1 MTNEEKVV
9 LPNAFIIPRL
19 LAPILVAL
27 ILSGFVSCGGG
38 GGSTSSPGPSPNPV
52 PSIASLSP
60 SSVTAGAASQTL
72 TINGTNFLS
81 SSTVTYNSIA
91 HTPTFVS
98 STQLTIP
105 LSTSDQAMGGDFAVV
120 VTNPSPGGGPSNSMN
135 FTVKPPTISSV
146 SVVCSPTQILLSQ
159 TSSCTATVQGTGNF
173 SSTVIWTATEGT
185 IDSSGVFAPTSSGPA
200 KITATSSEDST
211 KSSTVQITVAT
222 PTALVITITDLPAAT
237 AAKVSVTDPDGNQTA
252 LTSSGIINAIPGT
265 YTITAGSVV
274 VENSTYSATEPTQTV
289 TVTSGNSTSA
299 IVDYRDVT
307 PSTTKV
313 LDSTALASLSVSS
326 DGLTLTMSASSPV
339 AASLAPGDV
348 VIVPPTAAGGVAPK
362 GMLRQVASV
371 STSDSQVVAATQT
384 GTLAEAFERVSL
396 QVQNQLTT
404 STVQAVHP
412 APGVTF
418 RPGATLQRVAEGMKL
433 QSTSTSLA
441 DPCGGFSLGV
451 FDVNQPI
458 QVTAVPGL
466 TLSGSVEICS
476 GLNFSADLIGSGF
489 LDLVP
494 KLNSLTATASMG
506 AYSDL
511 TLQGDILTGSFSQQ
525 ITLATLD
532 FPPIEVPGLPVW
544 VTPEVSVFVGAN
556 GSLSSG
562 ITTEVSASGSF
573 TGGVTYASGTW
584 SPVPLTPS
592 LQFAYQPPTLDA
604 SLSAKA
610 FAGIEFDLYIYDIVG
625 PSFKPDGYLDL
636 EANISQNPWWTLTG
650 GLEGPM
656 SLDVTFL
663 GENLASYDLGTMFD
677 YSKVIASASG
687 AFAGNP
693 VPTITQLSPAS
704 LPAATAPQTLTING
718 TGFLSSSTVTL
729 NGIAHSPAFVSASQ
743 LTISLTASDLAT
755 AGSFPVIVTNP
766 APGGGPSNSVSFV
779 VTAQTVSVTVSPLT
793 AQVTVNGS
801 QQFAATVAN
810 TSNTA
815 VTWSVNN
822 VIGGNSTVG
831 AINENGLYTAPAA
844 IPDPATVTV
853 TATSQAVTT
862 VSGSAQITVIPAV
875 TLTVLHSFTGT
886 DGAVPWASLIQT
898 SDGTFYGTTVS
909 GGDLSCYG
917 YFGQGCGTA
926 FKMDAEG
933 NLSVL
938 HSFTGL
944 EGEIP
949 SAPLILGSD
958 SNFYGTTEFGG
969 GSSNCLISGQ
979 STPAGCGTAFKMDS
993 LGNISTLYAFSS
1005 FSNPEGVAPTA
1016 PLLQAIDSNF
1026 YGTTLEGGD
1035 TSCSGSYGP
1044 SPTTGCG
1051 SIFMLDSSGSLTV
1064 LHEFTGT
1071 EGAYLSAPL
1080 IQVTGGNFYGL
1091 TLAGGNLSCSSYAA
1105 PGCGTIFTMTT
1116 SGSVTALHSFS
1127 GSDGAF
1133 PTGALILA
1141 NDGNFYGATVFGGD
1155 LSCAGGAQWQGC
1167 GVVFNIDATGTF
1179 NVLHAFSVS
1188 DGAYPGSSLLQASDG
1203 YFYGTT
1209 QGGGDLTCTGR
1220 YGPGCGT
1227 VFRMDSEGNVVVLY
1241 SFTGGTDG
1249 SWPESNLIQGLDGN
1263 LYGTTA
1269 YGGTADLG
1277 LVFQVSNFDPSS
1289 AATAAIKFVK
1299 PEAIN
1304 QITEPRKGPHLG
1316 LPTPSPVPHR

>member
-1 MTNEEKVV
+1 VGDTVV
-9 LPNAFIIPRL
+9 GTYGDQYQCVEYVRRFYSIAMGVDTSGWAHYNADQYYAAAGKFG
-19 LAPILVAL
+19 LVA
-27 ILSGFVSCGGG
+27 FPNGG
-38 GGSTSSPGPSPNPV
+38 PNPPAANDIV
-52 PSIASLSP
+52 VFEGGPAGHVAVVTTVSGTAVDIIEQNWSYIGTASL
-60 SSVTAGAASQTL
+60 
-72 TINGTNFLS
+72 
-81 SSTVTYNSIA
+81 
-91 HTPTFVS
+91 
-98 STQLTIP
+98 
-105 LSTSDQAMGGDFAVV
+105 
-120 VTNPSPGGGPSNSMN
+120 
-135 FTVKPPTISSV
+135 
-146 SVVCSPTQILLSQ
+146 
-159 TSSCTATVQGTGNF
+159 
-173 SSTVIWTATEGT
+173 
-185 IDSSGVFAPTSSGPA
+185 
-200 KITATSSEDST
+200 
-211 KSSTVQITVAT
+211 
-222 PTALVITITDLPAAT
+222 
-237 AAKVSVTDPDGNQTA
+237 
-252 LTSSGIINAIPGT
+252 AI
-265 YTITAGSVV
+265 
-274 VENSTYSATEPTQTV
+274 
-289 TVTSGNSTSA
+289 NSTSGS
-299 IVDYRDVT
+299 YTVT
-307 PSTTKV
+307 RTRSAYVV
-313 LDSTALASLSVSS
+313 LGWLRLS
-326 DGLTLTMSASSPV
+326 
-339 AASLAPGDV
+339 
-348 VIVPPTAAGGVAPK
+348 
-362 GMLRQVASV
+362 
-371 STSDSQVVAATQT
+371 STS
-384 GTLAEAFERVSL
+384 
-396 QVQNQLTT
+396 N
-404 STVQAVHP
+404 
-412 APGVTF
+412 
-418 RPGATLQRVAEGMKL
+418 
-433 QSTSTSLA
+433 
-441 DPCGGFSLGV
+441 
-451 FDVNQPI
+451 
-458 QVTAVPGL
+458 
-466 TLSGSVEICS
+466 
-476 GLNFSADLIGSGF
+476 
-489 LDLVP
+489 
-494 KLNSLTATASMG
+494 
-506 AYSDL
+506 
-511 TLQGDILTGSFSQQ
+511 
-525 ITLATLD
+525 
-532 FPPIEVPGLPVW
+532 
-544 VTPEVSVFVGAN
+544 
-556 GSLSSG
+556 
-562 ITTEVSASGSF
+562 
-573 TGGVTYASGTW
+573 
-584 SPVPLTPS
+584 
-592 LQFAYQPPTLDA
+592 
-604 SLSAKA
+604 
-610 FAGIEFDLYIYDIVG
+610 
-625 PSFKPDGYLDL
+625 
-636 EANISQNPWWTLTG
+636 
-650 GLEGPM
+650 
-656 SLDVTFL
+656 
-663 GENLASYDLGTMFD
+663 
-677 YSKVIASASG
+677 
-687 AFAGNP
+687 NP
-693 VPTITQLSPAS
+693 VPTITQLSPAT
-704 LPAATAPQTLTING
+704 LPAAAAPQTLTING
-718 TGFLSSSTVTL
+718 TGFLSSSTVTM

-793 AQVTVNGS
+793 AQVVVNGS

-815 VTWSVNN
+815 VTWSVNG
-822 VIGGNSTVG
+822 VVGGNSTVG
-831 AINENGLYTAPAA
+831 TISSNGLYTAPAGV
-844 IPDPATVTV
+844 PDPATLTV

-898 SDGTFYGTTVS
+898 SGGTFYGTTVS

-926 FKMDAEG
+926 FNMDAEG
-933 NLSVL
+933 NLIVL
-938 HSFTGL
+938 HSFTGP

-1116 SGSVTALHSFS
+1116 SGGVTPLHSFS

-1133 PTGALILA
+1133 PTGSLILA
-1141 NDGNFYGATVFGGD
+1141 DDRKFYGSTVFGGD

-1167 GVVFNIDATGTF
+1167 GVVFTIDSTGTF
-1179 NVLHAFSVS
+1179 NLLHAFSVS

-1249 SWPESNLIQGLDGN
+1249 SWPESNLMQGLDGN

-1269 YGGTADLG
+1269 YGGTSDLG
-1277 LVFQVSNFDPSS
+1277 VVYQVSNFDSS
-1289 AATAAIKFVK
+1289 GAATSATTSVK
-1299 PEAIN
+1299 PDAVKE
-1304 QITEPRKGPHLG
+1304 ITTPRKGPHLG
-1316 LPTPSPVPHR
+1316 LPAPSPAAQP